1 MFEYKTDPLLP
12 RRQFL
17 KRFGNSFSL
26 GLGLILLSLLIGMW
40 GYHFFEKM
48 DWLTAYVNAS
58 MILSGM
64 GPTDPLRT
72 TGGKIFAGA
81 YAIYSG
87 VALLTNVSIIFAPVL
102 HRLFHKFHLS
112 DRESDTE

>member
-1 MFEYKTDPLLP
+1 MFESKTAPLAP
-12 RRQFL
+12 RSEFL
-17 KRFGNSFSL
+17 RRFRNSLSI
-26 GLGLILLSLLIGMW
+26 GLGLIALSLFIGMA
-40 GYHFFEKM
+40 GYHVFERM
-48 DWLTAYVNAS
+48 TWLDSFENAS

-64 GPTDPLRT
+64 GPLYAMKTVS
-72 TGGKIFAGA
+72 GKLFAGL

-112 DRESDTE
+112 DLEQD